1 MGIEVALPVDGF
13 LTTQL
18 QRVINWSRRSAVW
31 PMPFATACCGIE
43 LMATASSRF
52 DLARFG
58 AEVMRFSP
66 RQADLLIVAGR
77 VAVKM
82 LPVLQRIYIQMTEPK
97 WVISMGACASTG
109 GVFDTYAVVQGVD
122 QFIPVDVYVPG
133 CPPRPEQLIEGI
145 MAIQRI
151 IDRDNVPYD
160 DQGKRLPLQ
169 ISLEPNYEP
178 RPQPMDVTVGAT

>member
-1 MGIEVALPVDGF
+1 MGLESALPVDGF

-18 QRVINWSRRSAVW
+18 RRVINWSRRSSLW

-43 LMATASSRF
+43 LMATACSRY

-77 VAVKM
+77 VAVKTM
-82 LPVLQRIYIQMTEPK
+82 PVLQRIYEQMPEPK

-109 GVFDTYAVVQGVD
+109 GVFDTYAVVQGCD
-122 QFIPVDVYVPG
+122 QFIPVDVYIPG
-133 CPPRPEQLIEGI
+133 CPPRPEQLIEGV
-145 MAIQRI
+145 MMIQRHI
-151 IDRDNVPYD
+151 EREGMPPTG
-160 DQGKRLPLQ
+160 GKRAALGLAVQPTHAV
-169 ISLEPNYEP
+169 
-178 RPQPMDVTVGAT
+178 RPQPAGLTVGI